1 MENAIKNIRSAIN
14 KRENA
19 RVKRENARVKF
30 ISLQEKFEKK
40 RKRITDEINE
50 AGRIWKETEEQI
62 PKIFF

>member
-14 KRENA
+14 KREDA
-19 RVKRENARVKF
+19 MVKI

-50 AGRIWKETEEQI
+50 AKRIWKETEEQL
-62 PKIFF
+62 PKIFY